1 MILRIE
7 QLKDVC
13 SKLLFAI
20 DNNDVSKLTEVLEI
34 KYIENG
40 LELSITNKEYIVKVT
55 IPIAGVEE
63 FHATVDAEIFL
74 KLISQITTETV
85 ELKIEDNSLIVIG
98 NGEYTF
104 PMIYEN
110 DDLFELPDID
120 IETET
125 CKFQVST
132 DVLGKIM
139 NYNSKEIMKSAIS
152 HPVQKM
158 YYIDEKGCITFTS
171 GACIT
176 NFNLGV
182 NIKFLLNSKIVK
194 LFRLFSDGQV
204 DCVFGYK
211 TINDEINQPRISFKN
226 KFITLTTILNDD
238 DSMIN
243 AVPAEAIRKRA
254 EDTYNYSVIFNKNM
268 LLQTINRLTLF
279 AESNQ
284 IIKPYGIFEFGS
296 DSVKIYDKH
305 KVNNETVNYDNHIE
319 LEEYTATIDLTDLK
333 SVLDS
338 CKEEHI
344 TFNFGNEQAIVIQR
358 PNVYNVIP
366 EMIV

>member
-7 QLKDVC
+7 QLKNVC

-20 DNNDVSKLTEVLEI
+20 DNNDISKMTEILEMKSI
-34 KYIENG
+34 NDK
-40 LELSITNKEYIVKVT
+40 LELAITNKEYIVKIY
-55 IPIAGVEE
+55 IPVSGIDG
-63 FHATVDAEIFL
+63 FHATVNAEIFL

-85 ELKIEDNSLIVIG
+85 EFKIKNNALIVIG

-110 DDLFELPDID
+110 DNLFELPDID

-125 CKFQVST
+125 NKFEIST

-139 NYNSKEIMKSAIS
+139 NYNGKEITKSSIT

-158 YYIDEKGCITFTS
+158 YYVDNKGCITFTS
-171 GACIT
+171 GACVT
-176 NFNLGV
+176 NFNLGAD
-182 NIKFLLNSKIVK
+182 IKILLNQKIVK
-194 LFRLFSDGQV
+194 LFKLFTEEKV
-204 DCVFGYK
+204 DCVFGFK
-211 TINDEINQPRISFKN
+211 TINDEMNQSRIKFKDD
-226 KFITLTTILNDD
+226 FITLTTILNDD
-238 DSMIN
+238 NSLIN
-243 AVPAEAIRKRA
+243 AVPADAIRKRT
-254 EDTYNYSVIFNKNM
+254 EDTYDYSVIFNKNM
-268 LLQTINRLTLF
+268 LLQTINRLNLF
-279 AESNQ
+279 AESNNILQ
-284 IIKPYGIFEFGS
+284 PYGLFEFSS
-296 DSVKIYDKH
+296 DSVIIYDKH
-305 KVNNETVNYDNHIE
+305 KVNKEIVNYDNNIN
-319 LEEYTATIDLTDLK
+319 LEKYEATIDLTDLK

-344 TFNFGNEQAIVIQR
+344 TFNFGNGQAIVIQR